1 MNIKWNPTLSKPG
14 TLSTFESRQ
23 TEKES
28 QSLFETTLQKEIQKR
43 TIPLKVSKHAAK
55 RIEARSLDIS
65 QLMWE
70 RIGEKVKEAQKK
82 GVNDSL
88 VLTPKVAMI
97 VSATNQTV
105 VTAMGRDELKDQI
118 FTNIDG
124 TIVLQ

>member
-1 MNIKWNPTLSKPG
+1 MNIKWNPTLSNPG
-14 TLSTFESRQ
+14 TLSKIPSRP
-23 TEKES
+23 TEKTS
-28 QSLFETTLQKEIQKR
+28 HSVFEQTLQQELQKR
-43 TIPLKVSKHAAK
+43 TALKVSKHAAA

-65 QLMWE
+65 RPMWE
-70 RIGEKVKEAQKK
+70 RIGEKVKEAQRK

-97 VSATNQTV
+97 VSAKNETV
-105 VTAMGRDELKDQI
+105 VTAMSRDEMKDQI

>member
-1 MNIKWNPTLSKPG
+1 MNIKWNPTLSNPG
-14 TLSTFESRQ
+14 TLSKIPSRP
-23 TEKES
+23 TEKTS
-28 QSLFETTLQKEIQKR
+28 HSVFEQTLQQELQKR
-43 TIPLKVSKHAAK
+43 TELKVSKHAAA

-65 QLMWE
+65 RPMWE
-70 RIGEKVKEAQKK
+70 RIGEKVKEAQRK

-97 VSATNQTV
+97 VSAKNETV
-105 VTAMGRDELKDQI
+105 VTAMSRDEMKDQI

>member
-1 MNIKWNPTLSKPG
+1 MNIKWNPTLSNPG
-14 TLSTFESRQ
+14 THSKIPSRSNEKPSHSVFEQ
-23 TEKES
+23 
-28 QSLFETTLQKEIQKR
+28 TLQEELQKR
-43 TIPLKVSKHAAK
+43 TVPLKVSKHAAA

-65 QLMWE
+65 RPMWE

-82 GVNDSL
+82 GVNDPL

-97 VSATNQTV
+97 VSAKNETV
-105 VTAMGRDELKDQI
+105 VTAMSRDEMKDQI